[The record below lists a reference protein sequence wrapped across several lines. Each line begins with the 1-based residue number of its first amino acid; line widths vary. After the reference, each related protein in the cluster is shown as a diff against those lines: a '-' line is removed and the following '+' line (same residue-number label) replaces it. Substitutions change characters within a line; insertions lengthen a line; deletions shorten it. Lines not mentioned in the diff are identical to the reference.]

1 MDWTDCKLTIL
12 GDKAP
17 LQAFEEKAKGE
28 IQQYTGDTGWTEA
41 LSFHRLYPVPAKLTT
56 TYYSEKSYGW
66 EKKHWGCKYGAKH
79 SKVEKKS
86 DDSLVYSFLVSSV
99 PLNWLMKVS
108 KDYPDLVFHLDFEEE
123 CHGRTGGVVVEGG
136 VVFEQRGDI

>member
-17 LQAFEEKAKGE
+17 LQAFEEKARGK
-28 IQQYTGDTGWTEA
+28 IQKYKGDTNWSEA
-41 LSFHRLYPVPAKLTT
+41 LSFHCLYPVPEKLTT
-56 TYYSEKSYGW
+56 THYSEKSYAW
-66 EKKHWGCKYGAKH
+66 ERKHWGCKHGAKF
-79 SKVEKKS
+79 SKIEKKS
-86 DDSLVYSFLVSSV
+86 DDSRVYSFVVSSV

-108 KDYPDLVFHLDFEEE
+108 KDYPDLIFYLDFEEE
-123 CHGRTGGVVVEGG
+123 CHGTVGRVVVEDG